1 MSSRITWPFAR
12 SFTIVPAVLLFRIGA
27 AAAADSVDELLQQ
40 QRDLLAGR
48 TATVAALSNEQRS
61 AGEDGPPGDAQDSA
75 RRLLLGV
82 TPGQLH
88 PGVSTASGDRVYGD
102 AQVLARR
109 LLLVNRAALRA
120 GS

>member
-12 SFTIVPAVLLFRIGA
+12 SFTIVAAVLLFRIGA
-27 AAAADSVDELLQQ
+27 AAAANSVDDVLQQ

-48 TATVAALSNEQRS
+48 PATVAALFSEQRS
-61 AGEDGPPGDAQDSA
+61 AGEDGPPGDAQESA

-88 PGVSTASGDRVYGD
+88 PGVSTASGDRIYGD
-102 AQVLARR
+102 AQVLARH
-109 LLLVNRAALRA
+109 LLLGNRGALPA